1 MAPGAGRTRSDG
13 LPKGW
18 SDLTIELDLHD
29 PLVRALDGPRELA
42 EFAAHTMAA
51 EIQRAVTARGEAAVA
66 LPGGTTPRAALEI
79 MADLPGID
87 WARVVLIPGDER
99 MVPVTDPDSNEGMI
113 RAALVSRLT
122 GPTPLLVGWEVE
134 EGMGPETVVARF
146 EARLLGVVPTVEGR
160 LQIDWVGLGMGADG
174 HTASLF
180 PGREYPE
187 DRLALATTHPSGQR
201 RLTLG
206 PSLLRSA
213 ALVRFLLEG
222 QEKAAT
228 LAEVLEGGY
237 VPVRLPAQL
246 VARRSLAC
254 EVWCDRAAAG
264 LLSKPH
270 AG

>member
-1 MAPGAGRTRSDG
+1 LANVQ
-13 LPKGW
+13 
-18 SDLTIELDLHD
+18 DLHD
-29 PLVRALDGPRELA
+29 PLVRLLDGPRELA

-51 EIQRAVTARGEAAVA
+51 EIQHAVTARGEAVVA

-79 MADLPGID
+79 LAELPGVD

-113 RAALVSRLT
+113 RAALVSRIA

-134 EGMGPETVVARF
+134 EGIGPETVVAQF
-146 EARLLGVVPTVEGR
+146 ETRLLGVVPTVDGR
-160 LQIDWVGLGMGADG
+160 LQIDWVGLGMGPDG

-187 DRLALATTHPSGQR
+187 DRLALATIHPSGQR
-201 RLTLG
+201 RLSLG
-206 PSLLRSA
+206 PSLLRA
-213 ALVRFLLEG
+213 AARVRFLLEG
-222 QEKAAT
+222 EAKAAV
-228 LAEVLEGGY
+228 LAEVLEGAY
-237 VPVRLPAQL
+237 DPVRLPAQL
-246 VARRSLAC
+246 VARRALGC

-264 LLSKPH
+264 RLSKPH